1 MDIMPIVISITV
13 FGSIKIQAIGLQP
26 HRWKYLERIMY
37 EISFVETEEQ
47 LKQVLDFCYNI
58 LYCTPVEFA
67 VQPDCRPPA
76 RYFPGGITVNPGGL
90 QYRNCRKITAA
101 IALGK
106 SPEIQ

>member
-1 MDIMPIVISITV
+1 
-13 FGSIKIQAIGLQP
+13 
-26 HRWKYLERIMY
+26 MY

-90 QYRNCRKITAA
+90 QYTMC
-101 IALGK
+101 IATHMVRWPSGRFLPG
-106 SPEIQ
+106 